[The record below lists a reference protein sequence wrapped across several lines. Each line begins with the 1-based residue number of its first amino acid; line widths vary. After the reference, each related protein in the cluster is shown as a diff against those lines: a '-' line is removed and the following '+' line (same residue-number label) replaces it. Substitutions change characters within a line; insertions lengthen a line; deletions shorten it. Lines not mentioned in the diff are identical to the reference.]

1 MFLSL
6 PMPAVPARLRR
17 RAFVHVRRCG
27 GRRRHHCD
35 LKFHD
40 QRSDA
45 GNTVS
50 RGFCPHCGSP
60 IMNLNSGHPDSRY
73 VHAVTLDE
81 PSTFKPTAVVFRE
94 FAQPWDHVGP
104 ALS

>member
-1 MFLSL
+1 
-6 PMPAVPARLRR
+6 
-17 RAFVHVRRCG
+17 
-27 GRRRHHCD
+27 
-35 LKFHD
+35 
-40 QRSDA
+40 
-45 GNTVS
+45 
-50 RGFCPHCGSP
+50 
-60 IMNLNSGHPDSRY
+60 MNLNSGHPDSRY